1 MDLFSIIWLVVV
13 IGFMVA
19 PAAIEKKLKQAR
31 NQSAGGQNNQGPV
44 VNPRG
49 EWPTPSAFPKR
60 PSFRPEANQ
69 PANTEAGTVT
79 GHEIKPK
86 SYRDA
91 KSISQN
97 QPSSTA
103 PTIVGSAALPVVPL
117 EGADALNKGQ
127 KIKVGET
134 EAEKK
139 KFIVDPKAM
148 IIYSAVMNPKFEES

>member
-1 MDLFSIIWLVVV
+1 MQDMDLFSIIWLVVV

-44 VNPRG
+44 ANPRG

-79 GHEIKPK
+79 
-86 SYRDA
+86 
-91 KSISQN
+91 ISQN

-103 PTIVGSAALPVVPL
+103 PTIVESAALPVVPL